1 MRIYCNNNSYT
12 PTNITQYKCMGHIL
26 NIKIDAASLPSYTAG
41 AIMLGSSGDYLD
53 VSADL

>member
-1 MRIYCNNNSYT
+1 
-12 PTNITQYKCMGHIL
+12 MGHIL

-41 AIMLGSSGDYLD
+41 AFMLGASGDYLD